1 MTIHDNAEN
10 GVWRL
15 WSWLRGARSPHARN
29 TVDWRPRPAAVALLD
44 APCDETSNAPPAGT
58 WVAPQD
64 RTEQDGTEERCV
76 VLRFPL
82 RGEALLAKLAE
93 VLRMRIA
100 DVGPERDPLLLTLSR
115 CPDSRLAID
124 RIAYVE
130 FQADRSAYRVTIQA
144 AADTKV
150 TLDTADFAT
159 TVNFI
164 AQYVADRVSAPA
176 TLVAS

>member
-1 MTIHDNAEN
+1 MTIHDTAEN

-15 WSWLRGARSPHARN
+15 WSWLRGAPSPHARN
-29 TVDWRPRPAAVALLD
+29 TVDWRPRLAAVTLLD
-44 APCDETSNAPPAGT
+44 APCDETSNVAPAAGS

-64 RTEQDGTEERCV
+64 RAEERGV

-82 RGEALLAKLAE
+82 RGEALLARLAE
-93 VLRMRIA
+93 VLRMRIV
-100 DVGPERDPLLLTLSR
+100 DGGPERDPLLLTLSR

-130 FQADRSAYRVTIQA
+130 FQADRSAYCVTIQA

-164 AQYVADRVSAPA
+164 AQYVADRLPAPA

>member
-15 WSWLRGARSPHARN
+15 WSWLRGAPSPNAPN
-29 TVDWRPRPAAVALLD
+29 TVDLRPRPAEVAPLD
-44 APCDETSNAPPAGT
+44 APHDEISNAPPAGS

-64 RTEQDGTEERCV
+64 RAEQPCV

-100 DVGPERDPLLLTLSR
+100 DGGPERDPLLLTLSR

-164 AQYVADRVSAPA
+164 AQYVADRLPAPA